1 MKSNSIYCG
10 SCAIEKY
17 TGATNIR
24 IYSCMLLLCMWYSFR
39 LFLPYS
45 CCTYTTHVYIVY
57 CCSEAVEHFLQ
68 GLNMQRRGEGP
79 RGEKSAMSDSIWST
93 LRMTLSLMGRPDLY
107 KTCEQR
113 NLDLLNKEFN
123 IS

>member
-1 MKSNSIYCG
+1 MN
-10 SCAIEKY
+10 
-17 TGATNIR
+17 TGATYIVYII
-24 IYSCMLLLCMWYSFR
+24 IYMYTIFR
-39 LFLPYS
+39 LFLPHS
-45 CCTYTTHVYIVY
+45 CCTYTTHVYIVN